1 MTPHQIGIIGY
12 GGFGQFLHRAWAP
25 LEQVQVVA
33 AADTDPGRDP
43 GPPVRFYPQWEK
55 LTTDPEIEIIVI
67 ATPPFTHADMAC
79 EAMSHGKHVLIE
91 KPMATSLE
99 DARRIMDLRD
109 STGRVAGI
117 DYMLRFNPLVE
128 ALVAITHSGVLGDL
142 RRAVVE
148 NYAQDEI
155 LPQDHWFWDRELSGG
170 ILVEHGVHF
179 FDLINGLTTA
189 TPQRVSGVAHSRN
202 NSQEDQ
208 VLATIAYDN
217 GLMATHYHAFSRP
230 GFFEHTSIR
239 LVYDLAQVDL
249 QGWIPLAGQITALVN
264 ETTAKALYGLPGFQE
279 RERMAIKDVPDLSR
293 PEGWGERPPVLGDS
307 GEPVIISG
315 GQAYHVDN
323 YITGSFAVAGTK
335 GDVYQA
341 SLQGLLAD
349 FISKVENPGHSLR
362 VGLEE
367 GLASLEL
374 ALEATTSAQ
383 ATAYQSRP

>member
-1 MTPHQIGIIGY
+1 MIPHRIGIIGY
-12 GGFGQFLHRAWAP
+12 GGFGQFLHRAWDP
-25 LEQVQVVA
+25 LKQVVVTA

-43 GPPVRFYPQWEK
+43 GSPVRFYRRWEE
-55 LTTDPEIEIIVI
+55 LTADPDVEIVVI

-79 EAMSHGKHVLIE
+79 EALRRGKQVLIE

-109 STGRVAGI
+109 STGQVAGI

-128 ALVAITHSGVLGDL
+128 ALAAITHSGVLGEL

-189 TPQRVSGVAHSRN
+189 TPQRVSGMAHGRN

-208 VLATIAYDN
+208 VLAMVIYDN

-239 LVYDLAQVDL
+239 LVYDLAEVDL

-279 RERMAIKDVPDLSR
+279 RERMAIKDLPDLSR
-293 PEGWGERPPVLGDS
+293 PEGWGERPPVLSDS

-315 GQAYHVDN
+315 GQAYQVDS
-323 YITGSFAVAGTK
+323 YITGSFAATGTK
-335 GDVYQA
+335 GEVYQA

-383 ATAYQSRP
+383 AGR

>member
-1 MTPHQIGIIGY
+1 MTPHRIGIIGY
-12 GGFGQFLHRAWAP
+12 GGFGQFLHRAWEP
-25 LEQVQVVA
+25 LKQMVMTA

-43 GPPVRFYPQWEK
+43 GPPVRFYHRWEE
-55 LTTDPEIEIIVI
+55 LAADPDVEIVVI

-79 EAMSHGKHVLIE
+79 EALRRGKHVLIE

-109 STGRVAGI
+109 KTGRVAGI

-128 ALVAITHSGVLGDL
+128 SLAALTHSGVLGEL

-148 NYAQDEI
+148 NYAQDEN
-155 LPQDHWFWDRELSGG
+155 LPPGHWFWDRDLSGG
-170 ILVEHGVHF
+170 IMVEHGVHF

-189 TPQRVSGVAHSRN
+189 TPKRVNGMAHGRN
-202 NSQEDQ
+202 SSQEDQ
-208 VLATIAYDN
+208 VLAMVVYDN

-264 ETTAKALYGLPGFQE
+264 ETTAKGLYGLPGFQE
-279 RERMAIKDVPDLSR
+279 RDRMAIKDVPDLSR
-293 PEGWGERPPVLGDS
+293 PEGWGERPPVLDDS
-307 GEPVIISG
+307 GEPVVISG
-315 GQAYHVDN
+315 GHAYPVDT
-323 YITGSFAVAGTK
+323 YITGTFAAADAK
-335 GDVYQA
+335 GETYAA
-341 SLQGLLAD
+341 SLRGLLAD
-349 FISKVENPGHSLR
+349 FIHKVENPGHSLR

-374 ALEATTSAQ
+374 ALEATISAQ
-383 ATAYQSRP
+383 TGR

>member
-1 MTPHQIGIIGY
+1 T
-12 GGFGQFLHRAWAP
+12 
-25 LEQVQVVA
+25 A

-43 GPPVRFYPQWEK
+43 GPPVRFYHRWEE
-55 LTTDPEIEIIVI
+55 LAADPDVEIVVI

-79 EAMSHGKHVLIE
+79 EALSRGKHVLIE

-109 STGRVAGI
+109 KTGRVAGI

-128 ALVAITHSGVLGDL
+128 ALAAITHSGVLGEL
-142 RRAVVE
+142 RRAIVE

-189 TPQRVSGVAHSRN
+189 TPQRVSGRTHSRN

-208 VLATIAYDN
+208 ALAMVVYDN

-249 QGWIPLAGQITALVN
+249 QDWIPLAGQITALVN
-264 ETTAKALYGLPGFQE
+264 GTTAKALYGLPGF
-279 RERMAIKDVPDLSR
+279 RE
-293 PEGWGERPPVLGDS
+293 
-307 GEPVIISG
+307 
-315 GQAYHVDN
+315 
-323 YITGSFAVAGTK
+323 
-335 GDVYQA
+335 
-341 SLQGLLAD
+341 
-349 FISKVENPGHSLR
+349 
-362 VGLEE
+362 
-367 GLASLEL
+367 
-374 ALEATTSAQ
+374 
-383 ATAYQSRP
+383 

>member
-1 MTPHQIGIIGY
+1 MTPHRIGIIGY
-12 GGFGQFLHRAWAP
+12 GGFGQFLHHVWGALDR
-25 LEQVQVVA
+25 VQVA
-33 AADTDPGRDP
+33 AVADTDPARNP
-43 GPPVRFYPQWEK
+43 GSPVRFYRQWEE
-55 LTTDPEIEIIVI
+55 LAADPDVEIIII
-67 ATPPFTHADMAC
+67 ATPPSTHADMAC
-79 EAMSHGKHVLIE
+79 EAMRQGKHVLIE
-91 KPMATSLE
+91 KPMAVSLE

-109 STGRVAGI
+109 KTGLVAGI

-128 ALVAITHSGVLGDL
+128 VLAAITHGGVLGEL

-155 LPQDHWFWDRELSGG
+155 LPPGHWFWDRELSGG

-179 FDLINGLTTA
+179 FDLVNGLTPA
-189 TPQRVSGVAHSRN
+189 TPKRVSGMTHGRN
-202 NSQEDQ
+202 DSQEDQ
-208 VLATIAYDN
+208 VLATVVYDN

-264 ETTAKALYGLPGFQE
+264 ETTAKLLYDLPGFQE
-279 RERMAIKDVPDLSR
+279 KEKIAIKDVPDHSR
-293 PEGWGERPPVLGDS
+293 PEGWGERPPVLSDS

-315 GQAYHVDN
+315 GHGYPVDT
-323 YITGSFAVAGTK
+323 YVTGTFAAAGTK
-335 GDVYQA
+335 GEIYAA
-341 SLQGLLAD
+341 SLQGLLSD
-349 FISKVENPGHSLR
+349 VIRKVENPKHSLR

-374 ALEATTSAQ
+374 ALEATASAQ
-383 ATAYQSRP
+383 TGA